1 MNRPWNPVPHLA
13 PKEIRGISPEQDYIV
28 VWLKP
33 PGPGEADPFI
43 GGPKGRRHFTQ
54 LQRQLR
60 SIQAVQIAD
69 LEAMITARVKVE
81 ALENDD
87 PHGQDAVSL
96 SINHELAP
104 VVVGPTSA
112 QTLLRDGRALSRRR
126 DEATDAK
133 YQGYLPAVKARRLE
147 MAQDL
152 AGLDDLIV
160 IQLGNIALAGH
171 ALNAAQ
177 AFARGM
183 RAVLVQVGK
192 GRRPLDETISRRI
205 VDDAQ
210 TMTIAEMVEFATV
223 SGINPSHLWLQYHG
237 EPGKIDY
244 HRLFDLAVFAGQLER
259 GEEAELRWDIA
270 CFFLEEYENP
280 SAMNLVKVALYPN
293 HVDVGFA
300 LETIRARIDAA
311 YNIFTFLPEAVACSR
326 LPGER
331 RMFRAKPIP
340 A

>member
-1 MNRPWNPVPHLA
+1 MTHFWNPVPRLA
-13 PKEIRGISPEQDYIV
+13 PKDIRGISPEEDDVV

-33 PGPGEADPFI
+33 PEPGKVDPFK
-43 GGPKGRRHFTQ
+43 GGPKGRRHFTE
-54 LQRQLR
+54 LESRLR

-69 LEAMITARVKVE
+69 LEAMITSRTNVV
-81 ALENDD
+81 ALNNADT
-87 PHGQDAVSL
+87 HRQDEVSL
-96 SINHELAP
+96 SLHDELAP
-104 VVVGPTSA
+104 VVIGPTSVE
-112 QTLLRDGRALSRRR
+112 TLLRDGRALSRRR
-126 DEATDAK
+126 DKATDRD

-147 MAQDL
+147 MVRDL
-152 AGLDDLIV
+152 SELEDLIV

-192 GRRPLDETISRRI
+192 GRRPLDATISRRI

-210 TMTIAEMVEFATV
+210 AMTIAEMVEFATV

-244 HRLFDLAVFAGQLER
+244 HRLFDLAVFTGQLER

-270 CFFLEEYENP
+270 CFMLEEYENP
-280 SAMNLVKVALYPN
+280 SAMNLLKVALYPN

-300 LETIRARIDAA
+300 LARICARIDAA
-311 YNIFTFLPEAVACSR
+311 YNIYTFLPEAVACSR
-326 LPGER
+326 PGER
-331 RMFRAKPIP
+331 RMFRTKPMP
-340 A
+340 S